1 MSIFEKLS
9 RMGLVEREEEDVSVP
24 IATEI
29 PEVEAN
35 ADINSTENVIAEIY
49 TQNGVSDKENS
60 IYAVQSFIDTLP
72 SEMTTA
78 KKQSSVAGILKV
90 TGKSV
95 DSLLMDAENRVSIL
109 TSANDKIIAEKNE
122 VIEAARADIECLK
135 QSIEHREMMIQEAE
149 SIKET
154 VSKSVSDEIS
164 VIEELVKFCEGMG
177 ENK

>member
-1 MSIFEKLS
+1 MGILEKLS
-9 RMGLVEREEEDVSVP
+9 RMGLVEHEEEDIP
-24 IATEI
+24 IPVATEV
-29 PEVEAN
+29 PKVEAN
-35 ADINSTENVIAEIY
+35 ADINSTENVIADIY
-49 TQNGVSDKENS
+49 AQNGVSDKENS

-95 DSLLMDAENRVSIL
+95 DSLLMDAENRVGIL

-135 QSIEHREMMIQEAE
+135 QSIERCEMMIQEAE

-164 VIEELVKFCEGMG
+164 VINELVKFCEGMG
-177 ENK
+177 DNK